1 MLVQSLNFGY
11 NYLVTVD
18 SRFYESLTVGEHN
31 SRGGGGLK
39 GNITFTQPPNPCKYI
54 FMKMSH

>member
-11 NYLVTVD
+11 NSLVTVD

-31 SRGGGGLK
+31 SSGGGGVER
-39 GNITFTQPPNPCKYI
+39 
-54 FMKMSH
+54 